1 MKFNYSA
8 KINAPREKVIELFNN
23 VEHYPNWFASFV
35 SYEQLSGKY
44 AEVGAKARVMFK
56 NNMEITETILV
67 NNLPEEKTMLSEHKH
82 MTNTMKNTFDAID
95 NNTTHYTVEIEYT
108 QFVGFMPKLMS
119 KLFPGIFKNGTKK
132 MVKAFKEFVEE
143 QTK

>member
-1 MKFNYSA
+1 MKFSYSVD
-8 KINAPREKVIELFNN
+8 INAPREKVVELFNN

-35 SYEQLSGKY
+35 SYEQLSGNY

-82 MTNTMKNTFDAID
+82 MTNTMKNTFDVLSD
-95 NNTTHYTVEIEYT
+95 TQTRYTVEIEYT
-108 QFVGFMPKLMS
+108 KFVGFMPKLMS
-119 KLFPGIFKNGTKK
+119 KFLPSIFKNGTKK
-132 MVKAFKEFVEE
+132 MIEAFKQFVEGE
-143 QTK
+143 A